1 VPRITDEHRAA
12 RRRQIT
18 GAALRC
24 VLREGFHKTTMA
36 DIIRESGMSA
46 GAVYGYFK
54 SKNDIIKALADLAL
68 GSIAAQIES
77 LLRERPDVTPAEA
90 LDLTLV
96 RIMELADLPEGDLTR
111 VGLQSWAEAL
121 RDPEV
126 HAIVAPRMSEVRRH
140 FAVVIRNN
148 QQSGRVDASADA
160 DELASVMFALVPGFV
175 VQRLMLGDVDRTTY
189 VAALRTLIEP
199 KG

>member
-1 VPRITDEHRAA
+1 MPRVTDEHRAA

-36 DIIRESGMSA
+36 DVIRESGMSA

-54 SKNDIIKALADLAL
+54 SKNDIIRALADLAI
-68 GSIAAQIES
+68 GSVATEIELQIQQ
-77 LLRERPDVTPAEA
+77 RPDIRPADV
-90 LDLTLV
+90 LDLALG
-96 RIMELADLPEGDLTR
+96 RITELADLPEGDLTR
-111 VGLQSWAEAL
+111 VGLQTWAEAL
-121 RDPEV
+121 RDPEI
-126 HAIVAPRMSEVRRH
+126 HAIVAPRMSEVRRL
-140 FAVVIRNN
+140 FAEVIRNN
-148 QQSGRVDASADA
+148 QAAGRIDDSVDA

-189 VAALRTLIEP
+189 VASLRTLIGP
-199 KG
+199 NG

>member
-126 HAIVAPRMSEVRRH
+126 HAIVAPRMGEVRRH